1 MITDKM
7 AQELNNQVN
16 AELYS
21 AYLYLAMASWAG
33 TQGMRGVSNWFFVQA
48 REEMT
53 HVWRFYDYIG
63 SQGCQVILDAVD
75 KPPAEFK
82 SLAHAFD
89 ETLAHEKMVTGRIN
103 DLVAT
108 AREENDNATAIFLQ
122 WYVTEQVEEEESV
135 GEIIDQLKLAGD
147 QGGGLLMIDRE
158 LGARAFNM
166 PADLGANA

>member
-1 MITDKM
+1 MVTDKM
-7 AQELNNQVN
+7 AQALNEQIN

-33 TQGMRGVSNWFFVQA
+33 TQGMRGASSWFFVQA

-53 HVWRFYDYIG
+53 HVWRFYDYIS
-63 SQGCQVILDAVD
+63 SQGRQVILDAVE
-75 KPPAEFK
+75 KPPADFETMMK
-82 SLAHAFD
+82 AFE
-89 ETLAHEKMVTGRIN
+89 ETLAHEQKVTGLIN

-108 AREENDNATAIFLQ
+108 ARTENDNATAIFLQ

-147 QGGGLLMIDRE
+147 EGGGLLMIDRE
-158 LGARAFNM
+158 LGTRVFSM
-166 PADLGANA
+166 PADLAAGA

>member
-1 MITDKM
+1 M
-7 AQELNNQVN
+7 AKELNDQIN

-33 TQGMRGVSNWFFVQA
+33 TQGMRGTSHWFFVQA
-48 REEMT
+48 QEEMT
-53 HVWRFYDYIG
+53 HVWRFYDYVG
-63 SQGCQVILDAVD
+63 SQGAQVILEAVE
-75 KPPAEFK
+75 KPPAEFE
-82 SLAHAFD
+82 SLAQAFD
-89 ETLAHEKMVTGRIN
+89 ETLAHEKLVTARIN

-166 PADLGANA
+166 PTDLSA